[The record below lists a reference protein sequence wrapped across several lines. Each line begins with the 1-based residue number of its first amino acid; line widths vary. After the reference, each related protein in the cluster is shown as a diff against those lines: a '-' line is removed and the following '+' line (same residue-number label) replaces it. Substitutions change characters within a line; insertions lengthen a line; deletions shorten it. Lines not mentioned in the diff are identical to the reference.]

1 MYICRM
7 LTTVEKQN
15 KYESLLVE
23 VNALCND
30 ESDKIAN
37 LSNIIAALHNKF
49 NFWWTGFYEVKDNEL
64 VLSVFQGP
72 VACTRIAKGK
82 GVCGTAWAEAKTQL
96 VPNAHE
102 FPGYIA
108 CSAISESEIVIPV
121 LNSNNEVAM
130 VLDIDSEKLNNFD
143 EIDQKYLEQLCDYIS
158 KDII

>member
-1 MYICRM
+1 M
-7 LTTVEKQN
+7 LTTAEKEN

-23 VNALCND
+23 VNALCTD

-37 LSNIIAALHNKF
+37 LSNIVAALHNKF
-49 NFWWTGFYEVKDNEL
+49 NFWWTGFYEVKDEQL

-96 VPNAHE
+96 VPNVHE
-102 FPGYIA
+102 FPGHIA
-108 CSAISESEIVIPV
+108 CSALSESEIVVPV
-121 LNSNNEVAM
+121 LNSNNEVSM

-143 EIDQKYLEQLCDYIS
+143 EIDQKYLEQLCEYIS
-158 KDII
+158 KEII

>member
-1 MYICRM
+1 M

-96 VPNAHE
+96 VPNVHE
-102 FPGYIA
+102 FPGHIA

-158 KDII
+158 KEII

>member
-1 MYICRM
+1 M

-49 NFWWTGFYEVKDNEL
+49 NFWWTGFYEVKENEL

-96 VPNAHE
+96 VPNVHD
-102 FPGYIA
+102 FPGHIA
-108 CSAISESEIVIPV
+108 CSAISESEIVVPV
-121 LNSNNEVAM
+121 FNSNNEVSL

-158 KDII
+158 KEII